1 MTRKT
6 YNITLAIGIALGILT
21 LIFAFLC
28 EFVAAFVLMFLTYAY
43 SGFFEDRW
51 RECFYNGFD
60 DK

>member
-28 EFVAAFVLMFLTYAY
+28 EFVVAFVLMFLTYAY

-51 RECFYNGFD
+51 RKCFYNGFD

>member
-6 YNITLAIGIALGILT
+6 YNITLVIGIALGIAT

-28 EFVAAFVLMFLTYAY
+28 EFGVAFVLMLLTYAY
-43 SGFFEDRW
+43 SGFFDDRW

>member
-6 YNITLAIGIALGILT
+6 YNITLVIGIALGILT
-21 LIFAFLC
+21 LVFAFLC
-28 EFVAAFVLMFLTYAY
+28 EFFVAFAFMCLTYAY

>member
-28 EFVAAFVLMFLTYAY
+28 EFVVAFVLMFLTYAY

-60 DK
+60 EK